1 MNNKKYHT
9 VRTVLKSNKKI
20 VERGRIDTP
29 KTQMH
34 DHSLSWLGAGTSEKN
49 GRVKLVLLAQR

>member
-29 KTQMH
+29 KTQKH
-34 DHSLSWLGAGTSEKN
+34 DHSLSWLGAGTSVKN